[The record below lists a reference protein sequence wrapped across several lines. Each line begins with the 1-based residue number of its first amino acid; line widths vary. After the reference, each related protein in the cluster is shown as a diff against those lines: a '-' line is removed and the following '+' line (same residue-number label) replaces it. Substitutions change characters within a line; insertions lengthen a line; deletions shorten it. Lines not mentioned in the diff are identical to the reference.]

1 MPQSNER
8 CGYSC
13 RLPKGGTERIP
24 EGQYGTIVIGTD
36 GLGLIH
42 TALLAYASI
51 CACCHGGLMIKVKV
65 PGPHTHSSGW
75 SVDCIGV
82 ELRVRVKSSL
92 VTPRTRSMDDAQE
105 SRTVAR

>member
-1 MPQSNER
+1 
-8 CGYSC
+8 
-13 RLPKGGTERIP
+13 
-24 EGQYGTIVIGTD
+24 
-36 GLGLIH
+36 
-42 TALLAYASI
+42 
-51 CACCHGGLMIKVKV
+51 MIKVKV